1 VTGDLQ
7 GIGTRTVDPLEL
19 QNLWV
24 AGGKAEPFDA
34 AVPPGPRDAM
44 VVVTLASGE
53 VVEGRLDRIDDFMVS
68 VVRADGR
75 RQSFRRVGNLPKI
88 DIRDPLAAHRQLLQ
102 TYTDRDIH
110 NVTAYLVTVK

>member
-1 VTGDLQ
+1 
-7 GIGTRTVDPLEL
+7 VDPLEL

-44 VVVTLASGE
+44 VVVTLASGQ

-68 VVRADGR
+68 VIRADGR
-75 RQSFRRVGNLPKI
+75 RQSFRRVGNLPQV
-88 DIRDPLAAHRQLLQ
+88 DIRDPLAAHRQLLE